1 MVNENQYDT
10 ITTRGIFSM
19 RMVDL
24 IVKKR
29 DGHELT
35 DEEIRFWIEGYT
47 KGDIPDYQSSAM
59 NMAIVFRGMTKREIA
74 TLTDAM
80 EHSGEVIDLSAIKG
94 IKVDKHSTG
103 GVGDKTSLVL
113 GPMVAAVG
121 GKLAKMSGRGL
132 GHTGGTLD
140 KLESIPHMSI
150 AKTKEEMIAQV
161 NDIGIAIIGQTAS
174 LVPADKKL
182 YALRDVTGTV
192 ESIPLI
198 SASVMSKKLASGTD
212 AILLDVTVGEGAFMK
227 NMNDARELA
236 RTMVDIGKHL
246 NRNTVAV
253 LSDMSEP
260 LGMAVG
266 NSLEVK
272 EAIAS
277 LHGKGPEDLME
288 LCYTSGSIMLVQA
301 KVCKTRK
308 EAREKLKEVV
318 ANGKAFEKLVAMV
331 KAQGGDVEY
340 ILHPEKFEM
349 SKRIIE
355 VVAPR
360 SGYIKEINALDIGE
374 AAMKLGAGRETLEDV
389 IDMSAGIVLAHKI
402 GAKVNKGD
410 VLCTIYTNKEDIADA
425 LKQIDEAY
433 KIVDEKVESLPVIR
447 EIID

>member
-1 MVNENQYDT
+1 MLKYFDSEVS
-10 ITTRGIFSM
+10 IM

-24 IVKKR
+24 IIKKR
-29 DGHELT
+29 NGGELT
-35 DEEIRFWIEGYT
+35 DEEIRYWIKGYT
-47 KGDIPDYQSSAM
+47 DGSIPDYQSSAM
-59 NMAIVFRGMTKREIA
+59 NMAILFKGMTKREIA

-80 EHSGEVIDLSAIKG
+80 EHSGEIIDLSDIKG
-94 IKVDKHSTG
+94 VKVDKHSTG

-113 GPMVAAVG
+113 GPMVAACG
-121 GKLAKMSGRGL
+121 AKLAKMSGRGL

-140 KLESIPHMSI
+140 KLESIPGLSI
-150 AKTKEEMIAQV
+150 AKTKEEMVKQV

-227 NMNDARELA
+227 NMESARELA
-236 RTMVDIGKHL
+236 RTMVDIGNHL

-260 LGMAVG
+260 LGRAVG

-277 LHGKGPEDLME
+277 LHGQGPDDLME

-301 KVCKTRK
+301 KVAKDRLQAK
-308 EAREKLKEVV
+308 EMLKKVV
-318 ANGKAFEKLVAMV
+318 QNGEAFNKFVEMV
-331 KAQGGDVEY
+331 KAQGGDIEY
-340 ILHPEKFEM
+340 ILHPEKFEAS
-349 SKRIIE
+349 SKAIE
-355 VVAPR
+355 IKAQK
-360 SGYIKEINALDIGE
+360 SGYISKLDALEIGI
-374 AAMKLGAGRETLEDV
+374 AAMKLGAGRETLEDK
-389 IDMSAGIVLAHKI
+389 IDMSAGIYLY
-402 GAKVNKGD
+402 AKVGSYVNEGD
-410 VLCTIYTNKEDIADA
+410 VLCVAYTNKDDVKDA
-425 LKQIDEAY
+425 LEQIKGAY
-433 KIVDEKVESLPVIR
+433 EIVNHEVYTQPVIR
-447 EIID
+447 EIVD

>member
-1 MVNENQYDT
+1 
-10 ITTRGIFSM
+10 M

-24 IVKKR
+24 IIKKR

-35 DEEIRFWIEGYT
+35 DEEIKFWIDGYV
-47 KGDIPDYQSSAM
+47 KGEVPDYQSSAM
-59 NMAIVFRGMTKREIA
+59 NMAIFFRGMSKREIA
-74 TLTDAM
+74 TLTDYM
-80 EHSGEVIDLSAIKG
+80 EHSGEVIDLSAIEG

-150 AKTKEEMIAQV
+150 AKTKEEMIDQV
-161 NDIGIAIIGQTAS
+161 NRIGIAIIGQTSS

-198 SASVMSKKLASGTD
+198 AASVMSKKLASGTD

-227 NMNDARELA
+227 NMDSARELA
-236 RTMVDIGKHL
+236 TTMVNIGNSL
-246 NRNTVAV
+246 GRDTVAV

-260 LGMAVG
+260 LGFAVG
-266 NSLEVK
+266 NNLEVK

-277 LHGKGPEDLME
+277 LHGEGPEDLMD

-301 KVCKTRK
+301 KVCKYVD
-308 EAREKLKEVV
+308 EAREKLHEVIQ
-318 ANGKAFEKLVAMV
+318 NGKAFEKLCEMV
-331 KAQGGDVEY
+331 EAQGGDVSY
-340 ILHPEKFEM
+340 IRHPEKFKM
-349 SKRIIE
+349 ANHIIE
-355 VVAPR
+355 IR
-360 SGYIKEINALDIGE
+360 SDVDGYIKAINALNIGISS
-374 AAMKLGAGRETLEDV
+374 MKLGGGRETLEDV
-389 IDMSAGIVLAHKI
+389 IDMSAGIVLAKKI

-410 VLCTIYTNKEDIADA
+410 LLCTVYTNKTEKEY
-425 LKQIDEAY
+425 LPVLDEIKNAY
-433 KIVDEKVESLPVIR
+433 VFSNEEVEVLPVIR
-447 EIID
+447 EIIK